1 MGRLRGSVSRGVAV
15 DPLGNVYASD
25 RNAHRI
31 VRFTNEGGFLTSFGS
46 FGTQPGRL
54 SAPEGVAVDSAGNV
68 YVAEYSNHRV
78 QKFSSDGALLLAIG
92 GGRGAGDGQ
101 FEFPS
106 DIAVDAAGNVYVA
119 DNGNNRVQRFDPSG
133 AFSAKWGTSGTGA
146 GQFIGASGVALAA
159 AGGVYVADFQN
170 RRVQKFSVDG
180 AFLES
185 FGDASIFNRPID
197 VAERSGNLYVVDYGG
212 HRIHRFREAPTG
224 PPPPVLG
231 SAVNV
236 GVVRGTVLVA
246 VPAGSARSAG
256 ARVSQKGLAFVPLT
270 ADRQVPVG
278 SFLDTRRGTVELVSA
293 TGSGSRTQS
302 GRFNAGLFQVLQSRA
317 RSQRGLTELRLK
329 GSGFSRCRARG
340 AAATAGPDAAQL
352 SRRTIRRLR
361 ASAKGRFRTRGRHSA
376 ATVRGTV
383 WITADRCDGTLTTVK
398 RGKVAVRDLRR
409 KRTITLTAGKSY
421 LAKAPR

>member
-1 MGRLRGSVSRGVAV
+1 M
-15 DPLGNVYASD
+15 
-25 RNAHRI
+25 
-31 VRFTNEGGFLTSFGS
+31 
-46 FGTQPGRL
+46 
-54 SAPEGVAVDSAGNV
+54 AVDSAGNV

-106 DIAVDAAGNVYVA
+106 DVAVDAAGNVYVA

-133 AFSAKWGTSGTGA
+133 AFSAKWGTSGTGD

-197 VAERSGNLYVVDYGG
+197 VAERSGNLYVADYGG
-212 HRIHRFREAPTG
+212 HRIHRFREASGG
-224 PPPPVLG
+224 PPAGVG
-231 SAVNV
+231 VGGEW

-256 ARVSQKGLAFVPLT
+256 RVRV
-270 ADRQVPVG
+270 
-278 SFLDTRRGTVELVSA
+278 RRGS
-293 TGSGSRTQS
+293 SS
-302 GRFNAGLFQVLQSRA
+302 
-317 RSQRGLTELRLK
+317 
-329 GSGFSRCRARG
+329 CR
-340 AAATAGPDAAQL
+340 
-352 SRRTIRRLR
+352 
-361 ASAKGRFRTRGRHSA
+361 
-376 ATVRGTV
+376 
-383 WITADRCDGTLTTVK
+383 
-398 RGKVAVRDLRR
+398 
-409 KRTITLTAGKSY
+409 
-421 LAKAPR
+421 